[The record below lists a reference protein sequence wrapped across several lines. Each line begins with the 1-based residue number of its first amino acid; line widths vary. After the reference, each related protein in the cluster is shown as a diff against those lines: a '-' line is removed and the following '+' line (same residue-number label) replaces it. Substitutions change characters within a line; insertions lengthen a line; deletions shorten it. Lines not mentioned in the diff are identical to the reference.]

1 MSLQT
6 EDVCRRTQTR
16 CLQRDVWS
24 PHAGCALRLAGLL
37 SLPACALGSPLLSFL
52 PHRCVL
58 LPASLGR
65 PALTA
70 QTKLVPLWA
79 KGTGMDPGSATYWPS
94 DLGLLHLS
102 LGLSLLICLMGIIV
116 APTSG
121 LLPSLDDLM
130 YVVCVE

>member
-6 EDVCRRTQTR
+6 EDVCRRTQTW
-16 CLQRDVWS
+16 CLQRDTWS
-24 PHAGCALRLAGLL
+24 PHAGCALRPAMLL
-37 SLPACALGSPLLSFL
+37 SLPACALGSPLLSFP
-52 PHRCVL
+52 PHGCP
-58 LPASLGR
+58 PASLLGE
-65 PALTA
+65 ATLTA
-70 QTKLVPLWA
+70 QTKLVPLRA
-79 KGTGMDPGSATYWPS
+79 KSTGMDPGSATYWPS

-130 YVVCVE
+130 YVLCVE